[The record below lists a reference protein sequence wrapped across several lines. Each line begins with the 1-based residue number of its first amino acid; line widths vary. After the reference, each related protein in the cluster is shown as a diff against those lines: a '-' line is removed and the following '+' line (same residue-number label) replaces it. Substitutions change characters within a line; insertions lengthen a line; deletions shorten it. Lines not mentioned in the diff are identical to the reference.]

1 MKPGDV
7 RQIVLS
13 NGTELLCEVIQWP
26 DLDIDEQEVMI
37 IRKACKIIIQENFE
51 QGTRWFTF
59 RPFMTYQDDASSLC
73 SLMPYHII
81 TIGNPSTIL
90 KNQYKKY
97 QKLLIDEENQGKT
110 EDPFQYFDLADSDM
124 PPDNIIKFKFDKNKL
139 N

>member
-1 MKPGDV
+1 
-7 RQIVLS
+7 
-13 NGTELLCEVIQWP
+13 
-26 DLDIDEQEVMI
+26 
-37 IRKACKIIIQENFE
+37 
-51 QGTRWFTF
+51 
-59 RPFMTYQDDASSLC
+59 MTYQDDASSLC